1 MTDSRDTVTDPE
13 IVELD
18 EVFRA
23 IADPKR
29 RRLLDL
35 LKDGPR
41 TTGELVEAFPDVT
54 RYAVMKH
61 LNVLQSADLII
72 VRYDGSLRYN
82 TLNPV
87 PLQAIHDRWV
97 LGFAAMWA
105 PSLSNLKN
113 DLERGGDNPAEASP

>member
-1 MTDSRDTVTDPE
+1 MSEAPQVVLDPE
-13 IVELD
+13 LVELD
-18 EVFRA
+18 GVFRA

-41 TTGELVEAFPDVT
+41 TTGELVDAFPEVT

-97 LGFAAMWA
+97 SGFAALWA
-105 PSLSNLKN
+105 SSLSNLKR
-113 DLERGGDNPAEASP
+113 DLERETDTPG